1 MTEKNKLK
9 KYVYQN
15 LKKNK
20 SIQKKKKKKK
30 DRKYLTRYK
39 SKVT

>member
-9 KYVYQN
+9 NIYIKI
-15 LKKNK
+15 KKNK